1 MAVLKIFPEKDTT
14 LYSLFPNMN
23 TGLDEI
29 VEATLT
35 TFAYSD
41 PSPQT
46 SRFLIKF
53 AQEDLAAAINLIPQ
67 ALFNSG
73 STTSTRSWNAKLQCL
88 VSTVTG
94 LNVTTSVDC
103 FPVAQDWG
111 MGTGRYLDDPI

>member
-41 PSPQT
+41 PNPQT

-53 AQEDLAAAINLIPQ
+53 ADEDITAAFDPMPDNIYQ
-67 ALFNSG
+67 
-73 STTSTRSWNAKLQCL
+73 RRKLECYITML
-88 VSTVTG
+88 GFYSHRIKCYYF
-94 LNVTTSVDC
+94 S
-103 FPVAQDWG
+103 
-111 MGTGRYLDDPI
+111 